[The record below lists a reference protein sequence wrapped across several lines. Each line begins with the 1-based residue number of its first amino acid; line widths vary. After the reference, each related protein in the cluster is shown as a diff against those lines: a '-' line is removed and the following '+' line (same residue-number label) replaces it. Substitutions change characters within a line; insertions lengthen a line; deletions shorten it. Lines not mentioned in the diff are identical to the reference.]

1 MNRVGNPWSETRIWN
16 GGAFALERG
25 GHLARLEVAYATAGS
40 LAPDGRNA
48 VLLAHGYTSSHRFAQ
63 PAADG
68 AEGGWALLV
77 GPGRAVDTDRLFVVA
92 PNMLG
97 SCYGTSGPK
106 STDPA
111 TGRPYGPTFP
121 EYTVADM
128 VRGQKALLD
137 ALGVRHL
144 RAVVGPSYGGFQA
157 FQWAVTFPDFMSGIV
172 AAVTALQPPH
182 DENVNTAADLAR
194 SFAEDPGWNGGH
206 CYPDGIKATMTKLR
220 VGTLKSYGIEARLA
234 PAYPDAAARERAIG
248 AIAAAWAAEFDPNS
262 LIVLR
267 RALDFYD
274 IKPDVGRIRAK
285 VLYAIS
291 RTDRLFP
298 PTLEGPTMALLRQA
312 GVDATYKL
320 IDSELGHSASGDDAA
335 KWEAALREFMARLAP
350 GDPR

>member
-1 MNRVGNPWSETRIWN
+1 MNPWSDTRIWN
-16 GGAFALERG
+16 GGEFTLERG
-25 GHLARLEVAYATAGS
+25 GRLAQLEIAYATAGR

-48 VLLAHGYTSSHRFAQ
+48 VLLTHGYTSSHRFAE

-77 GPGRAVDTDRLFVVA
+77 GPGRAIDTDTLFVVA

-97 SCYGTSGPK
+97 SCYGTSGPR
-106 STDPA
+106 STDPE

-121 EYTVADM
+121 EFTVGDM

-172 AAVTALQPPH
+172 AAVTALARPR

-194 SFAEDPGWNGGH
+194 SFARDPGWNGGH
-206 CYPDGIKATMTKLR
+206 CYPDGIKATMARLR
-220 VGTLKSYGIEARLA
+220 VATLKNYGIEARLA
-234 PAYPDAAARERAIG
+234 PAYPDAAARERAIE
-248 AIAAAWAAEFDPNS
+248 AIAAAWAEAFDPNS

-274 IKPDVGRIRAK
+274 IAPQVGRIRAK
-285 VLYAIS
+285 VLYALS

-298 PTLEGPTMALLRQA
+298 PTLEAPTMARLREA
-312 GVDATYKL
+312 GVDVTYTL
-320 IDSELGHSASGDDAA
+320 IDSELGHAASGDDAA
-335 KWEAALREFMARLAP
+335 KWEPALRQFMARLS
-350 GDPR
+350 